1 MPQYFTRRLMMI
13 SFKLSPSEMSNLK
26 KKKKKVH
33 KNKREAAEITEFLMF
48 INNV

>member
-1 MPQYFTRRLMMI
+1 MPQYFTRRPMMI
-13 SFKLSPSEMSNLK
+13 SFKLSPSEMSNL
-26 KKKKKVH
+26 KKKKVH